1 MYIYKTTIKYTYMYV
16 CTVTSTLLCIFW
28 PCLYFTC
35 TNTCVTVKP
44 CPLPLPQP
52 KPDQMVPGAKD
63 IKVLCADSPEEF
75 HSWYAGIRLAKHGH
89 ALYDNYYRAH
99 VKQFKLE
106 EAEKEDHESGL
117 EKRAYTLTGMRLE
130 KHLDKKRE
138 MYQKEKEAK
147 EAQEN
152 MFRTGSFAVNKDEQ
166 EGQATPPVLPR
177 VPPKPSP
184 KPVKSGDPPMH
195 YPPPNQPAPPT
206 PISPPVVPPG
216 GGEEQVVR
224 FQDLTH
230 YPWYHG
236 AIPRDEA
243 VRRLEQMGGIDG

>member
-1 MYIYKTTIKYTYMYV
+1 
-16 CTVTSTLLCIFW
+16 
-28 PCLYFTC
+28 
-35 TNTCVTVKP
+35 
-44 CPLPLPQP
+44 
-52 KPDQMVPGAKD
+52 MVPGAKD
-63 IKVLCADSPEEF
+63 IKVLCADSAEEF

-106 EAEKEDHESGL
+106 EAEKDDQESGQESGL

-138 MYQKEKEAK
+138 MYQKEKEAR
-147 EAQEN
+147 EAQES
-152 MFRTGSFAVNKDEQ
+152 MFRTGSFLGKEEQ
-166 EGQATPPVLPR
+166 EGQATPPGIPR

-184 KPVKSGDPPMH
+184 KPIKSGDPPKH

-206 PISPPVVPPG
+206 PMSPPVVPQ